1 MNDFV
6 NDCVPADTQGHICRK
21 ISLKQ
26 YDLWPFASLN
36 PIPSFSYSL
45 THIPVLV
52 NVLKGLGVVDGK
64 DTEEA
69 LPCPHILIPH
79 GTVLLLT
86 CSVQDVQQARL
97 SINHYLLSVR
107 VLWVKRKKT
116 EVCQI
121 CEGAI

>member
-1 MNDFV
+1 MV
-6 NDCVPADTQGHICRK
+6 NI
-21 ISLKQ
+21 
-26 YDLWPFASLN
+26 F
-36 PIPSFSYSL
+36 
-45 THIPVLV
+45 
-52 NVLKGLGVVDGK
+52 KGLGVIDGK
-64 DTEEA
+64 DTEES
-69 LPCPHILIPH
+69 LPCPHVLIPH
-79 GTVLLLT
+79 GAVLLLT